1 MLTKGEQK
9 MVDNILEN
17 FNFQKC
23 YDVMTILKWTW
34 GFNSYSPSIEDLKQ
48 SAVEK
53 LQTAIL
59 GVKDKEVHE
68 HYYVSSGGI
77 KASAYKNRYNRVV
90 MLHLEFVLTEWDSD
104 GD

>member
-9 MVDNILEN
+9 MVDDIIEN
-17 FNFQKC
+17 FNFKRC
-23 YDVMTILKWTW
+23 HDVMKYLRWTW
-34 GFNSYSPSIEDLKQ
+34 AAVGIPSIDDLKQ

-59 GVKDKEVHE
+59 GVKDKEVRE

>member
-1 MLTKGEQK
+1 MLIKGEQK
-9 MVDNILEN
+9 MVDDILEN
-17 FNFQKC
+17 FNFKRC
-23 YDVMTILKWTW
+23 HDVMKHLRWTW
-34 GFNSYSPSIEDLKQ
+34 GFNNYSPSIEDLKK

-77 KASAYKNRYNRVV
+77 KASAYKNRYNRIV
-90 MLHLEFVLTEWDSD
+90 MLHLEFVLTEWNSD